1 MRPTGPSSVA
11 VIGLGLIG
19 GSLARELAR
28 DDVRVLGHDRDAEAV
43 TAAMRAGAVHA
54 RLDDSFDGIE
64 EAEIVLIALPVS
76 AGPTLLRRLAP
87 RLGCARLV
95 MDVGSTKASMDAAAL
110 ELGLER
116 FVGAHPLTGD
126 HRSGWGAARDGLF
139 RDQRV
144 FLCPS
149 RVTRPDALAAAGRFW
164 QARGSECTV
173 MDAAE
178 HDRRLAWISHLPQMV
193 SSALALTLG
202 RRGFEPADLGR
213 GARDM
218 TRLAGSSSEVWSAIA
233 LGNAAAI
240 AGGLSAVID
249 ELDGLRHAL
258 LRGDAEATTE
268 FLAAGAH
275 WRGA

>member
-19 GSLARELAR
+19 GSLARDLAR

-43 TAAMRAGAVHA
+43 AAAMRGGAVHA
-54 RLDDSFDGIE
+54 RLADSFDGIE
-64 EAEIVLIALPVS
+64 EAEVVLIALPVS
-76 AGPTLLRRLAP
+76 AGPALLRRLAP
-87 RLGCARLV
+87 RLSGAQLV
-95 MDVGSTKASMDAAAL
+95 MDVGSTKASIDATAV
-110 ELGLER
+110 ELDLER
-116 FVGAHPLTGD
+116 FVGSHPLTGD
-126 HRSGWGAARDGLF
+126 HRSGWDAARDGLF

-149 RVTRPDALAAAGRFW
+149 RVTTADALAAARRFW
-164 QARGSECTV
+164 QARGSECMV
-173 MDAAE
+173 VDAVE

-193 SSALALTLG
+193 SSALALVLA
-202 RRGFEPADLGR
+202 RQGFEPADLGR

-233 LGNAAAI
+233 LDNAAAI
-240 AGGLSAVID
+240 AGGLAAMID
-249 ELDGLRHAL
+249 ELDGLRDAL
-258 LRGDAEATTE
+258 LQGDAEAARE
-268 FLAAGAH
+268 FLAAGGR